1 MDDGMMV
8 VKGSRILPTF
18 AAPQAT
24 QFKNCPFRGADPF
37 SPRAM
42 PTKCDPAGRSQPLA
56 RLRTNSGWFSAGAGE
71 GKCRRKK
78 AECRIRSEATG
89 AARGAD
95 AWSPY
100 RFLGNA
106 VKRRTSRQ
114 SVRFMNV
121 GRLRW

>member
-42 PTKCDPAGRSQPLA
+42 PTQCDRAGRSQPLA
-56 RLRTNSGWFSAGAGE
+56 RLRTNSDSFSAGERE
-71 GKCRRKK
+71 GRQKE
-78 AECRIRSEATG
+78 ECRMQNEAEG
-89 AARGAD
+89 RAARKPGP
-95 AWSPY
+95 SPVP
-100 RFLGNA
+100 R
-106 VKRRTSRQ
+106 KRCQAPDDPKSCRDD
-114 SVRFMNV
+114 
-121 GRLRW
+121 GCPKP